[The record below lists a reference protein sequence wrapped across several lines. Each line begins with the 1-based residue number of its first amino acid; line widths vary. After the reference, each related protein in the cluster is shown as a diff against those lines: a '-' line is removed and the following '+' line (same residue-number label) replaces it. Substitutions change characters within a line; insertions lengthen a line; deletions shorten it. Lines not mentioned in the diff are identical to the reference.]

1 LKVSESGRIPGLGV
15 IPIKGF
21 SREVKKEFLMWQL
34 VGTVE
39 EKGKV
44 YSGHLFFKEQ
54 NL

>member
-34 VGTVE
+34 VGAVE
-39 EKGKV
+39 EKGQV
-44 YSGHLFFKEQ
+44 YSGHLFKEQ
-54 NL
+54 KP